1 MSANCSENILG
12 ELQQIELA
20 IYGLH
25 SLLRTLTEKQEL
37 LTKNL
42 DKATRPSLREI
53 IERKKREL
61 IQPVKAKI

>member
-12 ELQQIELA
+12 ELQQTEHA
-20 IYGLH
+20 IQGLN

-37 LTKNL
+37 LTKTL

-53 IERKKREL
+53 LERRKRDT
-61 IQPVKAKI
+61 K